1 MLDNDTFEN
10 PGRTI
15 TAVNGTAITAGGA
28 AVAVTNGSV
37 EPEQRWAADLH
48 PALNFNSAQCP
59 CSPTPSHPAASARQ
73 RQST

>member
-1 MLDNDTFEN
+1 VTISVLDNDTFEN

-37 EPEQRWAADLH
+37 EPERGAGQLI
-48 PALNFNSAQCP
+48 F
-59 CSPTPSHPAASARQ
+59 TPR
-73 RQST
+73 